1 MVSQQDLTDDR
12 NRRFMNLLEPVHT
25 DCQRW
30 AYTLTRDKV
39 AAEDVYAQAILTGLV
54 NIHQL
59 KQDGAFKSWM
69 FRIIVNTFR
78 QSLRKESRQPESM
91 PPEDLGFRSP
101 RDDEWTDRE
110 ARSRVLWAAIE
121 RLSPDQR
128 QALVLFEM
136 HGLSIKEIC
145 SVMDRKDSAV
155 RVLLH
160 RSRQR
165 LAELLRR
172 DGIEE

>member
-1 MVSQQDLTDDR
+1 MD
-12 NRRFMNLLEPVHT
+12 LLEPVHQ

-30 AYTLTRDKV
+30 AYTLTREHG
-39 AAEDVYAQAILTGLV
+39 AAEDIFAQSILIGLTK
-54 NIHQL
+54 IHQL
-59 KQDGAFKSWM
+59 NQDGAFKTWM
-69 FRIIVNTFR
+69 FTIIKNTFR
-78 QSLRKESRQPESM
+78 QSLRRESKQPEAM
-91 PPEDLGFRSP
+91 PPEDLSFRSP
-101 RDDEWTDRE
+101 RDEDWTERQ
-110 ARSRVLWAAIE
+110 ARSIVLWGAIE

-128 QALVLFEM
+128 EALVLFEM

-145 SVMDRKDSAV
+145 RVMNKKDSAV

>member
-1 MVSQQDLTDDR
+1 MG
-12 NRRFMNLLEPVHT
+12 LLEPVDT

-30 AYTLTRDKV
+30 AYSLTRDKV
-39 AAEDVYAQAILTGLV
+39 AAEDVYAQAVLTGLM

-59 KQDGAFKSWM
+59 REDGAFKSWM
-69 FRIIVNTFR
+69 FRIIANTFR

-101 RDDEWTDRE
+101 RDDEWTERE
-110 ARSRVLWAAIE
+110 ARGRVLWDTIGK
-121 RLSPDQR
+121 LSPDQR
-128 QALVLFEM
+128 EALLLFEV
-136 HGLSIKEIC
+136 HGLSIREIC
-145 SVMDRKDSAV
+145 TVMERKDSAV

-165 LAELLRR
+165 LAELLKRE
-172 DGIEE
+172 GIE